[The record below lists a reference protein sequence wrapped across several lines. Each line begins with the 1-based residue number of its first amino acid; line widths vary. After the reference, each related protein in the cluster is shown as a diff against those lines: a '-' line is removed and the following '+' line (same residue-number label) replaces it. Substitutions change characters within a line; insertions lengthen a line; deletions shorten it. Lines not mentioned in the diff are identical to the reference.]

1 MNVHFNPN
9 VVISVE
15 PILSSFPLIRLQSYG
30 LSLISLCLEAALGDQ
45 VPACIK
51 EKLQLLLFLV
61 MLSPAAGGG
70 VLLLPA
76 VFFPWANKAEQVGT
90 RPHNP
95 HFATFPAVPL
105 VSLCAV
111 GLQRGLI

>member
-15 PILSSFPLIRLQSYG
+15 PLLSSFPLIRLQSHG

-45 VPACIK
+45 VPACMK

-61 MLSPAAGGG
+61 TLSCCWWRGVAAACC
-70 VLLLPA
+70 LL
-76 VFFPWANKAEQVGT
+76 
-90 RPHNP
+90 
-95 HFATFPAVPL
+95 
-105 VSLCAV
+105 SLGKQGRA
-111 GLQRGLI
+111 GRDSAP